1 VGLLLRYAGV
11 VKLGGADAGIT
22 TSLTFIVN
30 VLNSMSGIIL
40 PPGPKLSPLDGYLLA
55 TGRRDPLS
63 FLLNASRDYG
73 DVVHFR
79 IGRQA
84 IYLLN
89 HPDFVKDVL
98 VNNYQNFLKG
108 RGIDRT
114 DRIMGKGL
122 LTSEGAFHR
131 RQRQLINP
139 AFHRQRIA
147 VYGEAMVECATRLSA
162 GWRDGQALE
171 VADEMKR
178 LTVSVVGKTLFD
190 RETEEEAGE
199 IGAAMLAAMKGFKT
213 FRLPAGDLLERVLP
227 GNRRHKRAREKLEG
241 FISRLIAEKRQ
252 SGEDRGDLIS
262 MLLIA
267 QQEDAE
273 GLMTDVQVRDE
284 ALTIFLT
291 GHETSA
297 QALTW
302 TWYLLSQYPEVEAR
316 LHTELDAALRGRL
329 PNAGDMPRLKYTEM
343 VFREAMRLYPPA
355 WRVMRRAIADFSA
368 GGYTIPAG
376 SIVLLSPY
384 VMHRDRRFFDDPM
397 LFNPERW
404 ASGAREDVPQFCY
417 FPFGAGPRRCIG
429 EGFAWMEG
437 VLLLSTLAQRWR
449 LRLAPGHQVSTQPV
463 IMLRPKNGMRMIAEQ
478 REASHAYARAAAG
491 I

>member
-1 VGLLLRYAGV
+1 
-11 VKLGGADAGIT
+11 
-22 TSLTFIVN
+22 
-30 VLNSMSGIIL
+30 
-40 PPGPKLSPLDGYLLA
+40 
-55 TGRRDPLS
+55 LS

-79 IGRQA
+79 IGRQS

-89 HPDFVKDVL
+89 HPDLVKEVL

-108 RGIDRT
+108 RGLDRT

-131 RQRQLINP
+131 RQRQLINS
-139 AFHRQRIA
+139 AFHKQRIGG
-147 VYGEAMVECATRLSA
+147 YGDVMVECAARTSA

-190 RETEEEAGE
+190 HETEDEAGE
-199 IGAAMLAAMKGFKT
+199 ISAAILAAIKGFKA
-213 FRLPAGDLLERVLP
+213 FRLPAGDFLERILP
-227 GNRRHKRAREKLEG
+227 GNRRQMKAREKLEG
-241 FISRLIAEKRQ
+241 FINRLIEKKRQ

-273 GLMTDVQVRDE
+273 GLMTDGQVRDE

-302 TWYLLSQYPEVEAR
+302 TWYLLSQHAEVEER
-316 LHTELDAALRGRL
+316 LHAELDAALRGRL
-329 PNAGDMPRLKYTEM
+329 PTAGDMPRLKYTEM
-343 VFREAMRLYPPA
+343 VFREALRLYPPA

-384 VMHRDRRFFDDPM
+384 VMHRDQRFYNDPER
-397 LFNPERW
+397 FNPERW
-404 ASGAREDVPQFCY
+404 AVESRDAVPQFCY

-449 LRLAPGHQVSTQPV
+449 LRLAPGHQVSTQPL
-463 IMLRPKNGMRMIAEQ
+463 IMLRPKHGMRMIVEK
-478 REASHAYARAAAG
+478 REASHIYARAATG
-491 I
+491 S